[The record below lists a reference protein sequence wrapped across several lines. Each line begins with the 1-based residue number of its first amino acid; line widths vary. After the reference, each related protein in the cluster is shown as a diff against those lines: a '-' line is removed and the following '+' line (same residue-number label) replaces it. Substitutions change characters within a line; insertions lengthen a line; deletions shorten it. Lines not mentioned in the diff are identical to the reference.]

1 MARHNCRSA
10 SCPGHAAIRENYQG
24 RCPSKFTRHQF
35 CYGETSPL
43 VVPDPKALLMD
54 SLLDRFLRYVRIDT
68 QADETSTS
76 SPSTAKQLTLSRML
90 ADECRSLGLRDVTCD
105 EFGIVMATVPGTS
118 EKQTPVIAYVAH
130 VDTSPEYSSTR
141 VNPIIH
147 ANYSGGDLVL
157 PGDPSKVIRVSEN
170 PDLNKCLGNTL
181 VTSDGSTLL
190 GADDKSGVAAIMSAA
205 AELMQCG
212 SELKHGPIRICFTCD
227 EEIGRGTDHLDLT
240 KLGAH
245 VAYTLDGA
253 GRDEID
259 SETFSAD
266 GARVTVKGINTHPS
280 VGKGAMVNSV
290 RILSTF
296 LSRLPTARLSPETT
310 DGRDGFIHPY
320 HIEGGVAEASARL
333 ILRDFETSKLT
344 EQAQLLES
352 IAATLRA
359 EHPRATITV
368 EIRQQYRNMREGLV
382 KEPRAVSKAV
392 EAHQA
397 LGRTPIMSIIR
408 GGTDG
413 SLLTAKG
420 LPTPNLST
428 GEHNPHS
435 PLEWTSVEEMQAAAD
450 VLVQLAIEWAR

>member
-1 MARHNCRSA
+1 
-10 SCPGHAAIRENYQG
+10 
-24 RCPSKFTRHQF
+24 
-35 CYGETSPL
+35 
-43 VVPDPKALLMD
+43 MD
-54 SLLDRFLRYVRIDT
+54 TLLDRFLRYVRIDT
-68 QADETSTS
+68 QADETSST
-76 SPSTAKQLTLSRML
+76 SPSTAKQLTLSRLL
-90 ADECRSLGLRDVTCD
+90 ADECRSLGLSDVTCD
-105 EFGIVMATVPGTS
+105 EFGIVMASVPATVSQPV
-118 EKQTPVIAYVAH
+118 PVIACVAH
-130 VDTSPEYSSTR
+130 VDTSPEYSSTN
-141 VNPIIH
+141 VNPIVH
-147 ANYSGGDLVL
+147 AKYQGGDLVL

-181 VTSDGSTLL
+181 VTSDGTTLL

-205 AELMQCG
+205 AELVRRG
-212 SELKHGPIRICFTCD
+212 KELKHGVVRLCFTCD
-227 EEIGRGTDHLDLT
+227 EEIGRGTDKLDLA

-253 GRDEID
+253 GRDEVD

-266 GARVTVKGINTHPS
+266 GAKVTVKGINTHPS
-280 VGKGAMVNSV
+280 VGKGAMVNSI

-333 ILRDFETSKLT
+333 ILRDFETT
-344 EQAQLLES
+344 ELNAQAALLES
-352 IAATLRA
+352 IAATLRV
-359 EHPRATITV
+359 EHPRAQIIV
-368 EIRQQYRNMREGLV
+368 EVRPQYRNMREGLA
-382 KEPRAVSKAV
+382 KEPRAMTKAV
-392 EAHQA
+392 DAYKS
-397 LGRTPIMSIIR
+397 LGREPKMTIIR

-435 PLEWTSVEEMQAAAD
+435 PVEWTSVEEMQAACD
-450 VLVQLAIEWAR
+450 LLVQLAIEWAK